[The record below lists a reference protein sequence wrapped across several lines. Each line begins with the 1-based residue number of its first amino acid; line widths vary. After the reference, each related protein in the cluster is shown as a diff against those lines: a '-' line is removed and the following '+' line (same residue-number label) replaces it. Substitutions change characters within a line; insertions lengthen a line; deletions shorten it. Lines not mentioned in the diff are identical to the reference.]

1 MPAETV
7 PTTST
12 IWSSSRT
19 DTPSLRLLHF
29 NDVYNVSESSSEPIG
44 GISRFVTVAKSYRD
58 ASANASD
65 THVPKLLTLFSGDAY
80 NPSLES
86 SVTKGRHMV
95 SVLNTIGTD
104 IACVGNHD
112 LDFGVKQFRHLRES
126 CRFPWLLANVLDPAL
141 GEDEPLA
148 NCKKTA
154 ILTSST
160 GVKIGFI
167 GLGEREW

>member
-1 MPAETV
+1 MSSETI
-7 PTTST
+7 PTEST
-12 IWSSSRT
+12 IWESGRSQPP
-19 DTPSLRLLHF
+19 DLRFVHF
-29 NDVYNVSESSSEPIG
+29 NDVYNVSESSAEPIG

-58 ASANASD
+58 DAKYSQQA
-65 THVPKLLTLFSGDAY
+65 KLLTLFSGDAY

-95 SVLNTIGTD
+95 TVLNTVGTD

-112 LDFGVKQFRHLRES
+112 LDFGVRQFRHLRES

-148 NCKKTA
+148 NCQKSV
-154 ILTSST
+154 IVTSST
-160 GVKIGFI
+160 GIKIGVI

>member
-1 MPAETV
+1 MTPENV
-7 PTTST
+7 PTEST
-12 IWSSSRT
+12 IWESGRSE
-19 DTPSLRLLHF
+19 TPDLRFLHF

-44 GISRFVTVAKSYRD
+44 GISRFVTVTKSYRD
-58 ASANASD
+58 DPKYSQ
-65 THVPKLLTLFSGDAY
+65 HPKLISLFSGDAY

-95 SVLNTIGTD
+95 SILNTIGTD

-112 LDFGVKQFRHLRES
+112 LDFGVKHFRHLRES
-126 CRFPWLLANVLDPAL
+126 CKFPWLLANVLDPAL

-148 NCKKTA
+148 NCQKTM
-154 ILTSST
+154 IVESSN
-160 GVKIGFI
+160 GIRIGII